1 VGDGGRTSIRVVAW
15 SLDGFAAL
23 DRRLELLDSLAW
35 DVLLLQEV
43 PRDVWPRLRELGKGV
58 WSGDHLPDLRRPPG
72 QLSAIVAR
80 AGCLLIDL
88 GPVPEVPSPERTATG
103 RLRVGGIELAVAS
116 LALPPGASWGEAGKG
131 RQADRLASWLGAR
144 AVPMIAGIDAD
155 SPGRDAPRPG
165 DGVWWDDREPLL
177 LGAERVHDL
186 RDAFRDVVG
195 RGCGGTAGSGETDM
209 GGRSAV
215 SHLRGRAGG
224 AVPCRYDHVLVS
236 PEIAVR
242 DVRHLW
248 DAARGTG
255 GDHAAV
261 VADLT
266 VGTG

>member
-1 VGDGGRTSIRVVAW
+1 MGDGGRTSVRVVDW
-15 SLDGFAAL
+15 NLGGGTGL
-23 DRRLELLDSLAW
+23 DRKLELLDSLAW

-43 PRDVWPRLRELGKGV
+43 TRDAWHRLRELGKGV
-58 WSGDHLPDLRRPPG
+58 WSGDHLPDLRRPPAYHC
-72 QLSAIVAR
+72 AIVAR

-88 GPVPEVPSPERTATG
+88 GPVPAVPSPERTATG

-144 AVPMIAGIDAD
+144 TVPMIAGIDAN
-155 SPGRDAPRPG
+155 SPKHDAPRLE
-165 DGVWWDDREPLL
+165 DCRWWNDQEPLL

-195 RGCGGTAGSGETDM
+195 RARPGHAAT
-209 GGRSAV
+209 GGRRRGGPLAV
-215 SHLRGRAGG
+215 SHLRGRGRG

-236 PEIAVR
+236 PEIGVGEVR
-242 DVRHLW
+242 YLW
-248 DAARGTG
+248 DAAREAGS
-255 GDHAAV
+255 DRAAV

-266 VGTG
+266 IGTG